1 MQWAELDLSATEPA
15 WVLPAERAKNN
26 STHTVPLPAAVITLL
41 SDIDRVVVTE
51 KVGGKVREAPSPFV
65 FTTTGKTSISGFS
78 KAIDRLRKTMLDT
91 ARKEAEETGGN
102 ATAIVIEPWR
112 LHDIRRTMATNMA
125 RLGVDVV
132 VVERVL
138 NHTMQG
144 VMATYQRYAF
154 LPEKRRALNLWADF
168 LTNLTAAQD
177 SNVISFKTGA

>member
-1 MQWAELDLSATEPA
+1 MWSLLKKSAAKSARPPHLS
-15 WVLPAERAKNN
+15 
-26 STHTVPLPAAVITLL
+26 
-41 SDIDRVVVTE
+41 
-51 KVGGKVREAPSPFV
+51 V

-102 ATAIVIEPWR
+102 ATAIVIEPCA

-154 LPEKRRALNLWADF
+154 LPEKRRRQPMGRLPHQPDG
-168 LTNLTAAQD
+168 
-177 SNVISFKTGA
+177 GAGFERHFV